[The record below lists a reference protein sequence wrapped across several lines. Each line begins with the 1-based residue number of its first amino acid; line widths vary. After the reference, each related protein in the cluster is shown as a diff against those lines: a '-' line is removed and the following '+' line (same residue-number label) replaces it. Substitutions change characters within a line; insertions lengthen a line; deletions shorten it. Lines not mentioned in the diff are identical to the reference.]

1 MATIKKGSYR
11 WNDNPDI
18 SSAPINESTYNGTT
32 ISIPIS
38 TPAEIHL
45 NNGMEI
51 SFTLSNID
59 TLSIIPNDVLGIDAP
74 TIIYTNNES
83 AVSLGMVYN
92 GETQTMTVNAFAP
105 YWAGA
110 YSPALQGS
118 PYVAWS
124 TQAEEGLSL
133 DGLGKVFNVLEDTPV
148 DDTFATWFDANTE
161 PVGNT
166 PAVEITYKGET
177 ISLSAGDVATLH
189 IKDHKLTEDLV
200 IKAL

>member
-1 MATIKKGSYR
+1 MATIKAGTYR

-59 TLSIIPNDVLGIDAP
+59 TLFIIPNDVLGIDAP
-74 TIIYTNNES
+74 TIIYANNES

-118 PYVAWS
+118 PYVVWS

-133 DGLGKVFNVLEDTPV
+133 DGLGKVFNVLEDTSV
-148 DDTFATWFDANTE
+148 DDNIATWFEANTE
-161 PVGNT
+161 AVVDTPTATVTYNGNAIAT
-166 PAVEITYKGET
+166 ITSGQTATIKCKGKVMKDD
-177 ISLSAGDVATLH
+177 IVITL
-189 IKDHKLTEDLV
+189 
-200 IKAL
+200 